1 MDTKQTISPFI
12 IHCIVMR
19 LSEKQS
25 LDYLKDN
32 GYKISRPYF
41 YELKKEIQESTQ
53 KRLYLIASKEYLE
66 QHVERIETL
75 KAINNEMWDNYRK
88 EKDPTKRVSIL
99 KQIAE
104 LGLYLSSYY
113 DSTRYIMEQGTKQQ
127 EQLKKKKKRIL
138 EDA

>member
-1 MDTKQTISPFI
+1 MDTKETISPFI

-41 YELKKEIQESTQ
+41 YELKKEVQESTQ
-53 KRLYLIASKEYLE
+53 KRLHLIASKEYLE

-88 EKDPTKRVSIL
+88 EKDPTKRVQIL

-104 LGLYLSSYY
+104 LGLYLSSLLRFYTLYY
-113 DSTRYIMEQGTKQQ
+113 GAKY
-127 EQLKKKKKRIL
+127 
-138 EDA
+138 

>member
-1 MDTKQTISPFI
+1 
-12 IHCIVMR
+12 MR